1 MMLMTLRMALIRYGE
16 FCDLGSFSK
25 AVTKLESREATGTIW
40 AEKTWKRALLFFVGK
55 AFPYQLTLL
64 IFSDEYFVESV
75 GDVFVDDGQLGSQQL
90 VAGTHHFDQHLG
102 RELIP
107 ECYGESATNRK

>member
-40 AEKTWKRALLFFVGK
+40 AEKT
-55 AFPYQLTLL
+55 
-64 IFSDEYFVESV
+64 
-75 GDVFVDDGQLGSQQL
+75 
-90 VAGTHHFDQHLG
+90 
-102 RELIP
+102 
-107 ECYGESATNRK
+107 